1 LSVNSTHLSALS
13 VKHAKLE
20 ASIEAEGQ
28 RPKPDTIRMARLKR
42 EKLKIKEE
50 MTQLH

>member
-1 LSVNSTHLSALS
+1 VASTHFSALS

-20 ASIEAEGQ
+20 ASIEQEGQ
-28 RPKPDTIRMARLKR
+28 RPMPDTIRMARLKR

-50 MTQLH
+50 LARPN

>member
-1 LSVNSTHLSALS
+1 MSSTHLSALS

-20 ASIEAEGQ
+20 ASIEAESQ
-28 RPKPDTIRMARLKR
+28 RPMPDTIRMARLKR

-50 MTQLH
+50 MAHPN